1 MKKPKFICTIVVFI
15 AISLGVIL
23 FFSMASTEGKQ
34 DYFEGKVLENSDDYI
49 VIKINS
55 SYEKLISK
63 LGENVKIEKTAVVK
77 ECDFS
82 KFISNESVRVLYSG
96 INPKKHELEH
106 IFAIYTLSEIQ
117 EIVPSR

>member
-63 LGENVKIEKTAVVK
+63 LGENVKIEKQLLLKNVIFLNLYLMKVCVCYIVV
-77 ECDFS
+77 
-82 KFISNESVRVLYSG
+82 
-96 INPKKHELEH
+96 
-106 IFAIYTLSEIQ
+106 
-117 EIVPSR
+117 

>member
-1 MKKPKFICTIVVFI
+1 MPPGAATPPHILMMPLI
-15 AISLGVIL
+15 LGVIL

-63 LGENVKIEKTAVVK
+63 LGENVKI
-77 ECDFS
+77 
-82 KFISNESVRVLYSG
+82 
-96 INPKKHELEH
+96 KKLRLL
-106 IFAIYTLSEIQ
+106 A
-117 EIVPSR
+117 